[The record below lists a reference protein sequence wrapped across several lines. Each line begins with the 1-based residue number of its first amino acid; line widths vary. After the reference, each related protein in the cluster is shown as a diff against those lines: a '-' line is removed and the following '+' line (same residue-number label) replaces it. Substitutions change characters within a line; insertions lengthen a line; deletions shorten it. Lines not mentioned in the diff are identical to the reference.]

1 MNKITKE
8 EILEILNT
16 ANLENVLLFD
26 SEGKLVESSGF
37 QYDKNFAAMNGVLAT
52 MCTEMIAEL
61 EYGELQKVMIQASTG
76 LVLLNKVNK
85 DYYIASFTKDIS
97 KIGILMKT
105 VDTLINNITPQI
117 NK

>member
-1 MNKITKE
+1 MHKITKE

-16 ANLENVLLFD
+16 ANLDNILLFD
-26 SEGKLVESSGF
+26 LNGNLIESNDF
-37 QYDKNFAAMNGVLAT
+37 QFDKNFAAMNSVITT
-52 MCTEMIAEL
+52 MCKEMIGEL
-61 EYGELQKVMIQASTG
+61 EYGELEKVLIQASVG

-105 VDTLINNITPQI
+105 VDALINNITPKI
-117 NK
+117 N